1 VFCCACGGGIYPS
14 SEDNDV
20 TYEVIYLTDETC
32 ALADGEYA
40 YMMAASDDAMSYTYS
55 DTNMTMCQ
63 LDLVFEDDGS
73 ITLNVSSIPEYVDY
87 GYYCVDGW
95 ESSAYDYDYDT
106 GKSFIE
112 GPYGQQLF
120 VYDEDEFMDLY
131 ANLTE
136 ECASGDYDDYYN
148 YDSYYSYGDSYD
160 SYDYYYYDYYYGDSY
175 YYEEEESAYDY
186 LSGEWDYIN
195 EAYMGDGSIFIK
207 ATIATTAMIA
217 AVSV

>member
-1 VFCCACGGGIYPS
+1 MQ
-14 SEDNDV
+14 
-20 TYEVIYLTDETC
+20 
-32 ALADGEYA
+32 AL
-40 YMMAASDDAMSYTYS
+40 SDDAILYY
-55 DTNMTMCQ
+55 DTNDTYC
-63 LDLVFEDDGS
+63 LFDVVYEDDGN
-73 ITLNVSSIPEYVDY
+73 ITLNVIDYPEFADA

-95 ESSAYDYDYDT
+95 ESSAFDFDYDT
-106 GKSFIE
+106 GKAFIE

-120 VYDEDEFMDLY
+120 MHDEDSFMDLY

-136 ECASGDYDDYYN
+136 ECSSDDYDDYYN

-175 YYEEEESAYDY
+175 YYEEEEMSAYDY
-186 LSGEWDYIN
+186 LSEEWDYIS